1 MPQLDRYATEPP
13 ASASA
18 LEPFVHEDE
27 VRHYLDLYARALTA
41 GDARA
46 LAAMWA
52 VPALILGDYG
62 AAQAISSLYEVE
74 LLFDGAKEHYA
85 ARGVADTRPDIQKIE
100 WLTQGI
106 VVADVRW
113 PLFDANHDERG
124 AERSTYTL
132 ERNEN
137 GELKMR
143 VAVMQGETAKE
154 PH

>member
-1 MPQLDRYATEPP
+1 MSQLDRYATEPP
-13 ASASA
+13 VSAHA

-62 AAQAISSLYEVE
+62 AQAITALVEIESL
-74 LLFDGAKEHYA
+74 FTGAKEHYA
-85 ARGVADTRPDIQKIE
+85 SRGIADTRPDIQKVE
-100 WLTQGI
+100 WLTQRI

-132 ERNEN
+132 ERDEH

-143 VAVMQGETAKE
+143 VAVMRGETEKE